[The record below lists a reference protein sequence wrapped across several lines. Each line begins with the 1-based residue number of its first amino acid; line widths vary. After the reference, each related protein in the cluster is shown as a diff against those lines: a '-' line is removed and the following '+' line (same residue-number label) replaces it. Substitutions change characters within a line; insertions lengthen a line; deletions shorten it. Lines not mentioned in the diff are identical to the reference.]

1 MSVVSADAASREREP
16 LPIRLAE
23 AGLLPEPVL
32 RWGIRRLVGSRLR
45 SVRRGWSAGSLEEL
59 ARELEERPMSPA
71 PEAANRQH
79 YTRPPDF
86 FRQVLGPRVKYSASY
101 WPEGTETLADAER
114 AMLDLTCGR
123 AGVEDGQRVLDLG
136 CGWGALTLWVATNH
150 PRAEVTSVT
159 NSPQQTRFVRE
170 AAVRRGVEARVT
182 VVETDV
188 ADYRPEPGSFDRVLS
203 VEMFEHLRDHG
214 RLLER
219 IAGWLA
225 PGGRLFVH
233 VFSHRRYAYE
243 FTGEGAG
250 AWMGRHFFT
259 GGLMPG
265 HGLLPSL
272 DGAMTVERDW
282 WMNGRHY
289 ARTAEAW
296 KRNLDADPE
305 EAARCLE
312 EAGEPEPRLQVRRWR
327 LFFLAVA
334 ELFGYGDGEEWGISH
349 YRFRRR
355 PASEAATRPST
366 EST

>member
-1 MSVVSADAASREREP
+1 MSRNAPSRSREP

-45 SVRRGWSAGSLEEL
+45 SVRRSWTDDSLEEL
-59 ARELEERPMSPA
+59 IRDLEGRPMSPA

-79 YTRPPDF
+79 YARPPGF
-86 FRQVLGPRVKYSASY
+86 FRQVLGPRVKYSAAY
-101 WPEGTETLADAER
+101 WPEGTERLADAER
-114 AMLDLTCGR
+114 AMLDLTCRR
-123 AGVEDGQRVLDLG
+123 AGVEDGHRVLDLG
-136 CGWGALTLWVATNH
+136 CGWGALTLWVAATY

-159 NSPQQTRFVRE
+159 NSPQQARFVRE
-170 AAVRRGVEARVT
+170 AAVRRDVEGRVD

-188 ADYRPEPGSFDRVLS
+188 ADYRPEAGSFDRVLS

-219 IAGWLA
+219 IAGWLR
-225 PGGRLFVH
+225 PDGRLFVH

-243 FTGEGAG
+243 FTGEAAG

-265 HGLLPSL
+265 HDLLPRL
-272 DGAMTVERDW
+272 DGAMTVEHDW

-296 KRNLDADPE
+296 KRNLDAAPE
-305 EAARCLE
+305 ETARFLA
-312 EAGEPEPRLQVRRWR
+312 EAGEPDPRLQVRRWR

-334 ELFGYGDGEEWGISH
+334 ELFGYRDGGEWGISH

-355 PASEAATRPST
+355 ETSGQPRRPTEDRAST
-366 EST
+366 